1 MDKQKRLESLLT
13 KIISEFEDLI
23 KEYNKGHS
31 EVNYSL
37 IFEELQF
44 MKFLTLDTCMSD
56 SYFNSITEYFL
67 TNDYKVR
74 RIW

>member
-1 MDKQKRLESLLT
+1 MNNQRKLESLLT

-31 EVNYSL
+31 NVNYSL

-44 MKFLTLDTCMSD
+44 MKLLSIDSCMSD

>member
-1 MDKQKRLESLLT
+1 MNQNKLELLLS
-13 KIISEFEDLI
+13 KVISEYEDLI
-23 KEYNKGHS
+23 KEYYKGHS
-31 EVNYSL
+31 GVNYSL

-44 MKFLTLDTCMSD
+44 MKLLTLDNCMSD
-56 SYFNSITEYFL
+56 SYFNSIIEYFL